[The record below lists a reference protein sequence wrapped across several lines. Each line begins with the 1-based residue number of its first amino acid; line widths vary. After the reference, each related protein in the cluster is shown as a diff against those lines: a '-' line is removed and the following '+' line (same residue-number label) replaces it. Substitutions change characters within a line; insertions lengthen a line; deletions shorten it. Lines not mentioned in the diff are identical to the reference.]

1 MKAQYFDLKGKRALV
16 SGGASGIGSS
26 IVEHLCEQGVEVY
39 FFDIDKKE
47 AQKTIYRI
55 KKKKFKIPTFVKCNI
70 KKIQKYKTSIL
81 NIIKKKGPIDILVN
95 NASNDQRHSLEEI
108 TEKYWD
114 ERMAINLK
122 HYLFSIQTVKKSM
135 VKNKGGSIINLGSVS
150 WVRGAVMFP
159 VYSVAKA
166 GIYGLTRS
174 LARDLG
180 KHNIR
185 INSIA
190 PGSIATERQS
200 KLWLNSKFK
209 KEILKN
215 QCLSKQLLPE
225 DVSKMV
231 LFLASDVSS
240 GCTKQNFTVD
250 GGLT

>member
-1 MKAQYFDLKGKRALV
+1 MKVKYFDLKGKRALV

-47 AQKTIYRI
+47 AQNTIYRI
-55 KKKKFKIPTFVKCNI
+55 KKKKFRIPTFIKCNI

-81 NIIKKKGPIDILVN
+81 NIIKKKGPIDILIN
-95 NASNDQRHSLEEI
+95 NASNDQRHNLEEI

-122 HYLFSIQTVKKSM
+122 HYLFAIQTVKKSM

-150 WVRGAVMFP
+150 WFRGAVMFP
-159 VYSVAKA
+159 AYSIAKA

-180 KHNIR
+180 EHNIR

-200 KLWLNSKFK
+200 KLWLNPKFK
-209 KEILKN
+209 KEILKK
-215 QCLSKQLLPE
+215 QCLSRQLLPQ

-231 LFLASDVSS
+231 LYLASDISS

>member
-1 MKAQYFDLKGKRALV
+1 MKVKYFDLKGKRALV

-55 KKKKFKIPTFVKCNI
+55 KKKKFKIPTFIKCNI

-122 HYLFSIQTVKKSM
+122 HYLFAIQTVKKSM

-150 WVRGAVMFP
+150 WFRGAVMFP
-159 VYSVAKA
+159 AYSIAKA

-180 KHNIR
+180 EHNIR

-200 KLWLNSKFK
+200 KLWLNPKFK
-209 KEILKN
+209 KEILKK
-215 QCLSKQLLPE
+215 QCLSRQLLPQ

-231 LFLASDVSS
+231 LYLASDISS

>member
-55 KKKKFKIPTFVKCNI
+55 KKKKFKIPTFIKCNI
-70 KKIQKYKTSIL
+70 KKIQKYKSSIL

-122 HYLFSIQTVKKSM
+122 HYLFAIQTVKKSM

-150 WVRGAVMFP
+150 WFRGAVMFP
-159 VYSVAKA
+159 AYSIAKA

-180 KHNIR
+180 EHNIR

-200 KLWLNSKFK
+200 KLWLNPKFK
-209 KEILKN
+209 KEILKK
-215 QCLSKQLLPE
+215 QCLSRQLLPQ

-231 LFLASDVSS
+231 LYLASDISS

>member
-1 MKAQYFDLKGKRALV
+1 MKAQYFDLKEKRALV

-55 KKKKFKIPTFVKCNI
+55 KKKKFRIPTFIKCNI

-122 HYLFSIQTVKKSM
+122 HYLFAIQTVKKSM

-150 WVRGAVMFP
+150 WFRGAVMFP
-159 VYSVAKA
+159 AYSIAKA

-180 KHNIR
+180 EHNIR

-200 KLWLNSKFK
+200 KLWLNPKFK
-209 KEILKN
+209 KEILKK
-215 QCLSKQLLPE
+215 QCLSRQLLPQ

-231 LFLASDVSS
+231 LYLASDISS

>member
-55 KKKKFKIPTFVKCNI
+55 KKKKFRIPTFIKCNI

-122 HYLFSIQTVKKSM
+122 HYLFAIQTVKKSM

-150 WVRGAVMFP
+150 WFRGAVMFP
-159 VYSVAKA
+159 AYSIAKA

-180 KHNIR
+180 EHNIR

-200 KLWLNSKFK
+200 KLWLNPKFK
-209 KEILKN
+209 KEILKK
-215 QCLSKQLLPE
+215 QCLSRQLLPQ

-231 LFLASDVSS
+231 LYLASDISS

>member
-1 MKAQYFDLKGKRALV
+1 MKAQYFDLKEKRALV

-55 KKKKFKIPTFVKCNI
+55 KKKKFKIPTFINCNI

-122 HYLFSIQTVKKSM
+122 HYLFAIQTVKKSM

-150 WVRGAVMFP
+150 WFRGAVMFP
-159 VYSVAKA
+159 AYSIAKA

-180 KHNIR
+180 EHNIR

-200 KLWLNSKFK
+200 KLWLNPKFK
-209 KEILKN
+209 KEILKK
-215 QCLSKQLLPE
+215 QCLSRQLLPQ

-231 LFLASDVSS
+231 LYLASDISS

>member
-39 FFDIDKKE
+39 FFDIDKNE

-55 KKKKFKIPTFVKCNI
+55 KKKKFRIPTFIKCNI
-70 KKIQKYKTSIL
+70 KKIQKYKTLIL

-95 NASNDQRHSLEEI
+95 NASNDQRHNLEEI

-122 HYLFSIQTVKKSM
+122 HYLFAIQTVKKSM

-150 WVRGAVMFP
+150 WFRGAVMFP
-159 VYSVAKA
+159 AYSIAKA

-180 KHNIR
+180 EHNIR

-200 KLWLNSKFK
+200 KLWLNPKFK
-209 KEILKN
+209 KEILKK
-215 QCLSKQLLPE
+215 QCLSRQLLPQ
-225 DVSKMV
+225 DVSKM
-231 LFLASDVSS
+231 LLYLASDVSS

>member
-1 MKAQYFDLKGKRALV
+1 MKAEYFDLKGKRALV

-39 FFDIDKKE
+39 FFDVDKKE

-55 KKKKFKIPTFVKCNI
+55 KKKKFKIPTFIECNI

-81 NIIKKKGPIDILVN
+81 NIIKKKEQIDILVN

-122 HYLFSIQTVKKSM
+122 HYLFAIQTVKKSM

-150 WVRGAVMFP
+150 WFRGAVMFP
-159 VYSVAKA
+159 AYSIAKA

-180 KHNIR
+180 EHNIR

-200 KLWLNSKFK
+200 KLWLNPKFK
-209 KEILKN
+209 KEILKK
-215 QCLSKQLLPE
+215 QCLSRQLLPQ

-231 LFLASDVSS
+231 LYLASDVSS

>member
-1 MKAQYFDLKGKRALV
+1 MKVKYFDLRGKRALV

-39 FFDIDKKE
+39 FFDINKKE
-47 AQKTIYRI
+47 AQKTINRI
-55 KKKKFKIPTFVKCNI
+55 KKKKFKIPTFVECNI
-70 KKIQKYKTSIL
+70 KEIKKYQVVIL
-81 NIIKKKGPIDILVN
+81 NIIKKKGPIDILIN
-95 NASNDQRHSLEEI
+95 NASNDQRHSLEQI

-122 HYLFSIQTVKKSM
+122 HYLFSIQAVKKSM
-135 VKNKGGSIINLGSVS
+135 IKNKGGSIINLGSVS

-159 VYSVAKA
+159 AYSTAKA

-174 LARDLG
+174 LAKDLG
-180 KHNIR
+180 KYNIR

-200 KLWLNSKFK
+200 KLWLNPKFK

-215 QCLSKQLLPE
+215 QALKKQLLPE
-225 DVSKMV
+225 DVSKVV
-231 LFLASDVSS
+231 LYLASEVSS
-240 GCTKQNFTVD
+240 GCTKQNFTID

>member
-1 MKAQYFDLKGKRALV
+1 MKAEYFDLKGKRALV

-55 KKKKFKIPTFVKCNI
+55 KKKKFKIPTFIECNI
-70 KKIQKYKTSIL
+70 KKIQKYKKSIL
-81 NIIKKKGPIDILVN
+81 NIIKKKGQIDILVN

-122 HYLFSIQTVKKSM
+122 HYLFAIQTVKKSM

-150 WVRGAVMFP
+150 WFRGAVMFP
-159 VYSVAKA
+159 AYSIAKA

-180 KHNIR
+180 EHNIR

-200 KLWLNSKFK
+200 KLWLNPKFK
-209 KEILKN
+209 KEILKK
-215 QCLSKQLLPE
+215 QCLSRQLLPQ

-231 LFLASDVSS
+231 LYLASDVSS

>member
-1 MKAQYFDLKGKRALV
+1 MDLNGKVALITGGSRGVGAATALKLARQGCHVAINCNQTLERAKQIAGECQAIGVKVLV
-16 SGGASGIGSS
+16 VPGDVSLDRDCRR
-26 IVEHLCEQGVEVY
+26 IVSE
-39 FFDIDKKE
+39 
-47 AQKTIYRI
+47 TIES
-55 KKKKFKIPTFVKCNI
+55 FG
-70 KKIQKYKTSIL
+70 QL
-81 NIIKKKGPIDILVN
+81 DILIN
-95 NASNDQRHSLEEI
+95 NASNDQRHSLENI

-122 HYLFSIQTVKKSM
+122 HYLFAIQSVKKSM

-159 VYSVAKA
+159 AYSTAKA
-166 GIYGLTRS
+166 GIHGLTRS

-180 KHNIR
+180 KYNIR

-190 PGSIATERQS
+190 PGSIATARQS
-200 KLWLNSKFK
+200 KLWLNPKFK

-215 QCLSKQLLPE
+215 QALKKQLLPE

-231 LFLASDVSS
+231 LFLASDISS

-250 GGLT
+250 AGLI

>member
-1 MKAQYFDLKGKRALV
+1 MKAQYFDLKEKRALV

-55 KKKKFKIPTFVKCNI
+55 KKKKFRIPTFIKCNI

-122 HYLFSIQTVKKSM
+122 HYLFAIQTVKKSM

-150 WVRGAVMFP
+150 WFRGAVMFP
-159 VYSVAKA
+159 AYSIAKA

-180 KHNIR
+180 EHNIR

-200 KLWLNSKFK
+200 KLWLNPKFK
-209 KEILKN
+209 KEILKK
-215 QCLSKQLLPE
+215 QCLSRQLLPQ

-231 LFLASDVSS
+231 LYVASDVSS

>member
-1 MKAQYFDLKGKRALV
+1 MKAEYFDLKGKRALV

-55 KKKKFKIPTFVKCNI
+55 KKKKFKIPTFIECNI

-81 NIIKKKGPIDILVN
+81 NIVKKKGQIDILVN

-122 HYLFSIQTVKKSM
+122 HYLFAIQTVKKSM

-150 WVRGAVMFP
+150 WFRGAVMFP
-159 VYSVAKA
+159 AYSIAKA

-180 KHNIR
+180 EHNIR

-200 KLWLNSKFK
+200 KLWLNPKFK
-209 KEILKN
+209 KEILKK
-215 QCLSKQLLPE
+215 QCLSRQLLPQ

-231 LFLASDVSS
+231 LYLASDVSS

>member
-26 IVEHLCEQGVEVY
+26 IGEHLCEQGVEVY

-55 KKKKFKIPTFVKCNI
+55 KKKKFKIPTFIECNI

-81 NIIKKKGPIDILVN
+81 NIIKKKGQIDILVN

-122 HYLFSIQTVKKSM
+122 HYLFAIQTVKKSM

-150 WVRGAVMFP
+150 WFRGAVMFP
-159 VYSVAKA
+159 AYSIAKA

-180 KHNIR
+180 EHNIR

-200 KLWLNSKFK
+200 KLWLNPKFK
-209 KEILKN
+209 KEILKK
-215 QCLSKQLLPE
+215 QCLSRQLLPQ

-231 LFLASDVSS
+231 LYLASDVSS

>member
-1 MKAQYFDLKGKRALV
+1 MKVEYFDLKDKRALV
-16 SGGASGIGSS
+16 SGGASGIGAS

-39 FFDIDKKE
+39 FFDVDKKE
-47 AQKTIYRI
+47 AQKLISKI
-55 KKKKFKIPTFVKCNI
+55 KKKKHKKPTFQFCNI
-70 KKIQKYKTSIL
+70 KNIKKYKTLIKS
-81 NIIKKKGPIDILVN
+81 IIKKKGPIDILIN

-114 ERMAINLK
+114 ERMAINLR
-122 HYLFSIQTVKKSM
+122 HYLFAIQAVKKSM
-135 VKNKGGSIINLGSVS
+135 IKNKGGSIINLGSVS
-150 WVRGAVMFP
+150 WIRGAVMFP
-159 VYSVAKA
+159 AYSTAKA
-166 GIYGLTRS
+166 AIYGLTKS

-180 KHNIR
+180 QHNIR

-190 PGSIATERQS
+190 PGSVATERQS

-209 KEILKN
+209 KEILRN
-215 QCLSKQLLPE
+215 QALQKQLLPD

-250 GGLT
+250 AGLI

>member
-55 KKKKFKIPTFVKCNI
+55 KKKKFKIPTFIKCNI

-122 HYLFSIQTVKKSM
+122 HYLFAIQTVKKSM

-150 WVRGAVMFP
+150 WFRGAVMFP
-159 VYSVAKA
+159 AYSIAKA

-180 KHNIR
+180 EHNIR

-200 KLWLNSKFK
+200 KLWLNPKFK
-209 KEILKN
+209 KEILKK
-215 QCLSKQLLPE
+215 QCLSRQLLPQ

-231 LFLASDVSS
+231 LYLASDVSS

>member
-1 MKAQYFDLKGKRALV
+1 M
-16 SGGASGIGSS
+16 
-26 IVEHLCEQGVEVY
+26 
-39 FFDIDKKE
+39 
-47 AQKTIYRI
+47 
-55 KKKKFKIPTFVKCNI
+55 
-70 KKIQKYKTSIL
+70 
-81 NIIKKKGPIDILVN
+81 VN

-122 HYLFSIQTVKKSM
+122 HYLFAIQTVKKSM

-150 WVRGAVMFP
+150 WFRGAVMFP
-159 VYSVAKA
+159 AYSIAKA

-180 KHNIR
+180 EHNIR

-200 KLWLNSKFK
+200 KLWLNPKFK
-209 KEILKN
+209 KEILKK
-215 QCLSKQLLPE
+215 QCLSRQLLPQ
-225 DVSKMV
+225 DVSRMV
-231 LFLASDVSS
+231 LYLASDISS

>member
-1 MKAQYFDLKGKRALV
+1 MKAKYFDLKGKRALV

-39 FFDIDKKE
+39 FFDIDKNE

-55 KKKKFKIPTFVKCNI
+55 KKKKFRIPTFIKCNI
-70 KKIQKYKTSIL
+70 KKIQKYKTLIL

-95 NASNDQRHSLEEI
+95 NASNDQRHNLEEI

-122 HYLFSIQTVKKSM
+122 HYLFAIQTVKKSM

-150 WVRGAVMFP
+150 WFRGAVMFP
-159 VYSVAKA
+159 AYSIAKA

-180 KHNIR
+180 EHNIR

-200 KLWLNSKFK
+200 KLWLNPKFK
-209 KEILKN
+209 KEILKK
-215 QCLSKQLLPE
+215 QCLSRQLLPQ
-225 DVSKMV
+225 DVSKM
-231 LFLASDVSS
+231 LLYLASDVSS

>member
-55 KKKKFKIPTFVKCNI
+55 KKKKFKIPTFIKCNI

-81 NIIKKKGPIDILVN
+81 DIIKKKGPIDILVN

-122 HYLFSIQTVKKSM
+122 HYLFAIQTVKKSM

-150 WVRGAVMFP
+150 WFRGAVMFP
-159 VYSVAKA
+159 AYSIAKA

-180 KHNIR
+180 EHNIR

-200 KLWLNSKFK
+200 KLWLNPKFK
-209 KEILKN
+209 KEILKK
-215 QCLSKQLLPE
+215 QCLSRQLLPQ

-231 LFLASDVSS
+231 LYLASDISS

>member
-55 KKKKFKIPTFVKCNI
+55 KKKKFKIPTFIKCNI
-70 KKIQKYKTSIL
+70 KKIQKYKSSIL

-122 HYLFSIQTVKKSM
+122 HYLFAIQTVKKSM

-150 WVRGAVMFP
+150 WFRGAVMFP
-159 VYSVAKA
+159 AYSIAKA

-180 KHNIR
+180 EHNIR

-200 KLWLNSKFK
+200 KLFIGPFFLIIFK
-209 KEILKN
+209 IYDLY
-215 QCLSKQLLPE
+215 
-225 DVSKMV
+225 
-231 LFLASDVSS
+231 F
-240 GCTKQNFTVD
+240 
-250 GGLT
+250 

>member
-55 KKKKFKIPTFVKCNI
+55 KKKKFRIPTFIKCNI

-81 NIIKKKGPIDILVN
+81 NINKKKGPIDILVN
-95 NASNDQRHSLEEI
+95 NASNDQRHNLEEI

-122 HYLFSIQTVKKSM
+122 HYLFAIQTVKKSM

-150 WVRGAVMFP
+150 WFRGAVMFP
-159 VYSVAKA
+159 AYSIAKA

-180 KHNIR
+180 EHNIR

-200 KLWLNSKFK
+200 KLWLNPKFK
-209 KEILKN
+209 KEILKK
-215 QCLSKQLLPE
+215 QCLSRQLLPQ

-231 LFLASDVSS
+231 LYLASDISS

>member
-55 KKKKFKIPTFVKCNI
+55 KKKKFKIPTFIKCNI
-70 KKIQKYKTSIL
+70 KKIQKYKTLIL

-122 HYLFSIQTVKKSM
+122 HYLFAIQTVKKSM

-150 WVRGAVMFP
+150 WFRGAVMFP
-159 VYSVAKA
+159 AYSIAKA

-180 KHNIR
+180 EHNIR

-200 KLWLNSKFK
+200 KLWLNPKFK
-209 KEILKN
+209 KEILKK
-215 QCLSKQLLPE
+215 QCLSRQLLPQ

-231 LFLASDVSS
+231 LYLASDISS